1 MSLLKCFKHGQ
12 WPLLLLSPAL
22 CFVSSII
29 KIRKGEIRACWAIPF
44 IMGLIAYLF
53 PPFADFART
62 EDDIIELLDFPLS
75 TVIALRGDLVIT
87 SIEYFFLKN
96 NIPIEIFRFLYTFIG
111 YYFITKIFVDIIKK
125 RKLSRQSVFF
135 VWLFLFLLIEFF
147 GYIDNIRTIFVRIM
161 LLYCLYQYY
170 FNNHNKYR
178 YYSLLLISVHFAYFP
193 IILLFFFS
201 KYIYVDFSR
210 SIRVLVTIF
219 LFLGGLLTD
228 YINIISF
235 FSGLD
240 FGETLNKRIL
250 VYTEGEWSSGGDSTN
265 SFSLAHKIYV
275 TLSSLSK
282 YFLMYLFCRTK
293 YSHKVERFTILLG
306 IICLLT
312 VSVPVLYGRYLG
324 FFYFALALYFLY
336 GYMNGCIRQKQM
348 KVYLLLCML
357 TVVLDVYANWN
368 CLVNGNIFYIFLPL
382 PIALIQTYNFSEWRA
397 NHLDDDYNK
406 ILNGSFLSR

>member
-44 IMGLIAYLF
+44 IMGLMAYLF

-62 EDDIIELLDFPLS
+62 EADIIELLDYPLG
-75 TVIALRGDLVIT
+75 TVIALRGDIVIT

-96 NIPIEIFRFLYTFIG
+96 GIPIEIFRFLYTFIG

-161 LLYCLYQYY
+161 LLYCMYQYY

-210 SIRVLVTIF
+210 SIRVLLVIA
-219 LFLGGLLTD
+219 LFLGEFLTD
-228 YINIISF
+228 YFNIPSF
-235 FSGLD
+235 ITALD
-240 FGETLNKRIL
+240 FGDTLNKRIL
-250 VYTEGEWSSGGDSTN
+250 VYTEGEWSSGGESAEHL
-265 SFSLAHKIYV
+265 SFAYKIYI

-282 YFLMYLFCRTK
+282 NFLMYIFCKTK
-293 YSHKVERFTILLG
+293 YIHKILRFITVLGLLCFITI
-306 IICLLT
+306 
-312 VSVPVLYGRYLG
+312 SVPVLYGRYMG
-324 FFYFALALYFLY
+324 FYSFALALFVLY
-336 GYMNGCIRQKQM
+336 GYCNGLIAEKHM
-348 KVYLLLCML
+348 KVYLFLCL
-357 TVVLDVYANWN
+357 FTVALDIYANWN

-382 PIALIQTYNFSEWRA
+382 PLALIQTYNFSEWRA